1 MASPIS
7 RTVKRARRKRGLS
20 QRALARAARLTQG
33 YISQLEA
40 GAIGVLTLPTALRL
54 AKVLKIDV
62 ATLAE

>member
-40 GAIGVLTLPTALRL
+40 GAIGVLTLPTAPRL